1 MSVVVSGTLKSPD
14 GEAISGANIT
24 LTALTVSPDALSGTS
39 ASAVTREGGY
49 YGMTMDPGEYAV
61 SVTVKGKTAVY
72 GRVRIEGTESTVTLN
87 MLLRRSLVEVS
98 IPGELLTD
106 FRQIQNN
113 VADDLATIRRL
124 NEDTATK
131 NTQAT
136 QSKESAAASAKSASD
151 SAKTATSRAAEAG
164 QKATDATEAATRAI
178 TAAGNAEESSTRAG
192 ESEKAAGA
200 DAEKARQHAE
210 KARLAQESAGEI
222 LKRAEAATVSAEEA
236 RRMAENARGPRGPQG
251 ETGPKGDVG
260 PKGETGPVGPQGPAG
275 PRGEKGEQGE
285 RGPQGIPGLKG
296 DTGERGPKGDQGDM
310 GPKGEKGDPGGL
322 AGPQGPKGERGE
334 AGPQGPMGARG
345 ERGETGPRGEP
356 GPAGPRGERGET
368 GPQGPRGEPGP
379 AGSAANVADAT
390 TAQKGIV
397 QLSSATD
404 SDDET
409 KAATPK
415 AVKAAMDKADG
426 CLEKAKNGDDI
437 PDKVKFLNTVGAARV
452 YGRDIHTGA
461 GEWTTS
467 EFVAWL
473 KEKGAFDQPY
483 WMMKASLHAE
493 FNKVITDVGPGKLNL
508 GGCAIEVMGT
518 YNAAIVRVTIGE
530 YGGDGFLNGTVCT
543 CTVYGDTQRFHWR
556 VDYSTKNKPDTV
568 SQRDASTTQKG
579 VVQLSSDTDSN
590 DETKAATPKA
600 VKAAMDVANEAKT
613 KAEEAAAGGGVP
625 GPKGEKGDTG
635 PAGPAGP
642 QGPKGD
648 TGAAGPAGAQGPKGD
663 KGDPGVAGPAGPAGA
678 PGPKGDKGDPG
689 VAGPAGPEGP
699 QGPKGDT
706 GAPGQGTELL
716 TTANTWTQA
725 QTFNGGINGNL
736 TVNGNGSFNDVQIRS
751 DKRNKRNLVK
761 LDNALDRLEALTGY
775 LYEIQYS
782 ADGWQTSVGL
792 IAQDAQKA
800 LPELV
805 TEDADVISGEKRLR
819 LNYNGIIALLVEGFK
834 TLRHEIKELREK

>member
-275 PRGEKGEQGE
+275 P
-285 RGPQGIPGLKG
+285 
-296 DTGERGPKGDQGDM
+296 
-310 GPKGEKGDPGGL
+310 
-322 AGPQGPKGERGE
+322 KGERGDVG
-334 AGPQGPMGARG
+334 AQGAV
-345 ERGETGPRGEP
+345 
-356 GPAGPRGERGET
+356 GPAGPRGEKGERGET

-635 PAGPAGP
+635 PAGLAGP

>member
-178 TAAGNAEESSTRAG
+178 TAAWNAEESSTRAG

-236 RRMAENARGPRGPQG
+236 RRMAENARGPQG

-260 PKGETGPVGPQGPAG
+260 PKGETGPVGPQGPAGPKGERGDVGAQGAVGPAG

-310 GPKGEKGDPGGL
+310 GPKGEKGDPGGP
-322 AGPQGPKGERGE
+322 AGPQGPK
-334 AGPQGPMGARG
+334 
-345 ERGETGPRGEP
+345 
-356 GPAGPRGERGET
+356 GERGET

-483 WMMKASLHAE
+483 WMMKASLPAAM
-493 FNKVITDVGPGKLNL
+493 NKVITDVGPGKLNL
-508 GGCAIEVMGT
+508 GGCVIEVMGT
-518 YNAAIVRVTIGE
+518 YEAAIVRVTIGE
-530 YGGDGFLNGTVCT
+530 YGATGFINGTVCT
-543 CTVYGDTQRFHWR
+543 CTVYGDTRYFHWR

-579 VVQLSSDTDSN
+579 VVQLSSDTGSN

-625 GPKGEKGDTG
+625 GPKGEKGD
-635 PAGPAGP
+635 P
-642 QGPKGD
+642 
-648 TGAAGPAGAQGPKGD
+648 GAQGPKGETGATGPAGPRGAQGPKGE
-663 KGDPGVAGPAGPAGA
+663 KGDPGPRGERGETGPMGPPGA
-678 PGPKGDKGDPG
+678 SDGKSRVVGIRLGNKQTY
-689 VAGPAGPEGP
+689 AP
-699 QGPKGDT
+699 QTDSTTWAVDLDIGAMIT
-706 GAPGQGTELL
+706 GIGGYNDGNKTLIDRVSYRPLQV
-716 TTANTWTQA
+716 
-725 QTFNGGINGNL
+725 TFDGSQWR
-736 TVNGNGSFNDVQIRS
+736 TV
-751 DKRNKRNLVK
+751 
-761 LDNALDRLEALTGY
+761 
-775 LYEIQYS
+775 
-782 ADGWQTSVGL
+782 SVG
-792 IAQDAQKA
+792 
-800 LPELV
+800 EYV
-805 TEDADVISGEKRLR
+805 SSG
-819 LNYNGIIALLVEGFK
+819 ASGFEYFP
-834 TLRHEIKELREK
+834 L

>member
-275 PRGEKGEQGE
+275 PKGERGDVGAQGAVGPAGPRGEKGE
-285 RGPQGIPGLKG
+285 
-296 DTGERGPKGDQGDM
+296 QGDM
-310 GPKGEKGDPGGL
+310 GPKGEKGDPGGP

-473 KEKGAFDQPY
+473 KEKGAFDQTY
-483 WMMKASLHAE
+483 WMMKASLPAG

-518 YNAAIVRVTIGE
+518 YEAAIVRVTIGE
-530 YGGDGFLNGTVCT
+530 YGATGFINGTVCT
-543 CTVYGDTQRFHWR
+543 CTVYGDTRYFHWR

-579 VVQLSSDTDSN
+579 VVQLSSDTGSN

-625 GPKGEKGDTG
+625 GPKGEKGD
-635 PAGPAGP
+635 P
-642 QGPKGD
+642 
-648 TGAAGPAGAQGPKGD
+648 GAQGPKGE
-663 KGDPGVAGPAGPAGA
+663 KGDPGPRGERGETGPMGPPGA
-678 PGPKGDKGDPG
+678 SDGKSRVVGIRLGNKQTY
-689 VAGPAGPEGP
+689 AP
-699 QGPKGDT
+699 QTDSTTWAVDLDIGAMIT
-706 GAPGQGTELL
+706 GIGGYNDGNKTLIDRVSYRPLQV
-716 TTANTWTQA
+716 
-725 QTFNGGINGNL
+725 TFDGSQWR
-736 TVNGNGSFNDVQIRS
+736 TV
-751 DKRNKRNLVK
+751 
-761 LDNALDRLEALTGY
+761 
-775 LYEIQYS
+775 
-782 ADGWQTSVGL
+782 SVG
-792 IAQDAQKA
+792 
-800 LPELV
+800 EYV
-805 TEDADVISGEKRLR
+805 SSG
-819 LNYNGIIALLVEGFK
+819 ASGFEYFP
-834 TLRHEIKELREK
+834 L

>member
-87 MLLRRSLVEVS
+87 MLLRRSLVEVG

-251 ETGPKGDVG
+251 ETGPKGD
-260 PKGETGPVGPQGPAG
+260 
-275 PRGEKGEQGE
+275 
-285 RGPQGIPGLKG
+285 
-296 DTGERGPKGDQGDM
+296 TGERGPKGDQGDM
-310 GPKGEKGDPGGL
+310 GPKGEKGDPGGP

-483 WMMKASLHAE
+483 WMMKASLLAE

-556 VDYSTKNKPDTV
+556 VDYSTKNKP
-568 SQRDASTTQKG
+568 
-579 VVQLSSDTDSN
+579 
-590 DETKAATPKA
+590 
-600 VKAAMDVANEAKT
+600 
-613 KAEEAAAGGGVP
+613 
-625 GPKGEKGDTG
+625 
-635 PAGPAGP
+635 
-642 QGPKGD
+642 
-648 TGAAGPAGAQGPKGD
+648 
-663 KGDPGVAGPAGPAGA
+663 
-678 PGPKGDKGDPG
+678 
-689 VAGPAGPEGP
+689 
-699 QGPKGDT
+699 
-706 GAPGQGTELL
+706 
-716 TTANTWTQA
+716 TTAS
-725 QTFNGGINGNL
+725 L
-736 TVNGNGSFNDVQIRS
+736 TVNGWERDEV
-751 DKRNKRNLVK
+751 
-761 LDNALDRLEALTGY
+761 TG
-775 LYEIQYS
+775 
-782 ADGWQTSVGL
+782 
-792 IAQDAQKA
+792 
-800 LPELV
+800 
-805 TEDADVISGEKRLR
+805 RLR
-819 LNYNGIIALLVEGFK
+819 QWGSIEVSEDDGKLMTQHSIRFPVAFPVAALNAQVSAVGDPNAIKMYTLSNPSLVSV
-834 TLRHEIKELREK
+834 TLITVRGCYGKFSWEAIGY